1 MPTIRANDVEL
12 FYDLTGPEDA
22 PVVVFSTSVGATLEM
37 WDPQLRALSD
47 RFRLLRYDTRGH
59 GRSQV
64 VDRPTSIEELA
75 DDLAGLLDAL
85 GIAKAHLVGLSLG
98 GMTGQALA
106 LRHPDKLESLVL
118 LATSA
123 YLPPAEAWTERA
135 ATVRAQGMAAIADT
149 VMSRWFTRA
158 FKERAPAIVAATRER
173 FVANDANGYAIC
185 CEAIRDM
192 DLRPAIGA
200 VRTPTLILAG
210 ADDPATPVAMMED
223 IRARIPDA
231 EMIIV
236 PRAAHLLNLERPE
249 IVNAHLAAFL
259 ARFTDG
265 RAASSGPVSFEAGL
279 ANRKAVLGDRACRA
293 LPRQGGRLRHAVA
306 GLHHPYRLGRD
317 LGRQDDPVENALHAD
332 PRHDDRPASR
342 GGVQAARPPGPEQR
356 RHHRRAARAHF
367 AGGDLC
373 RRAGRQRR
381 LPLGEGRARGGALLI
396 TSPARGEESR
406 EPAHEREADGREGDA

>member
-1 MPTIRANDVEL
+1 MPTINANGVEL
-12 FYDLTGPEDA
+12 FYELTGPEDA
-22 PVVVFSTSVGATLEM
+22 PVVVFSTSVGATIEM
-37 WDPQLRALSD
+37 WDPQVRALGN

-64 VDRPTSIEELA
+64 IDRPTSIEELA

-106 LRHPDKLESLVL
+106 MRHPDKLESLVL

-135 ATVRAQGMAAIADT
+135 ATVRAKGMAAIADT

-158 FKERAPAIVAATRER
+158 FKERAPGAVAATRER
-173 FVANDANGYAIC
+173 FIANDANGYAIC

-210 ADDPATPVAMMED
+210 ADDPATPVPMMED
-223 IRARIPDA
+223 IRTRIPDA

-259 ARFTDG
+259 ARFAEG
-265 RAASSGPVSFEAGL
+265 RAASSGGVGFEAGL
-279 ANRKAVLGDRACRA
+279 ANRKAVLGAAHVERSLAKAGDFGMPWQDFITRIAWGEIWGDKTIPWKTRSMLTLAMMIALHREEEFKLHVRPALKNGVTTDELRA
-293 LPRQGGRLRHAVA
+293 LIL
-306 GLHHPYRLGRD
+306 
-317 LGRQDDPVENALHAD
+317 
-332 PRHDDRPASR
+332 
-342 GGVQAARPPGPEQR
+342 QAAIYAGVP
-356 RHHRRAARAHF
+356 AANAAFRWVK
-367 AGGDLC
+367 DV
-373 RRAGRQRR
+373 
-381 LPLGEGRARGGALLI
+381 LGEEL
-396 TSPARGEESR
+396 S
-406 EPAHEREADGREGDA
+406 

>member
-1 MPTIRANDVEL
+1 MPTINANGVEL
-12 FYDLTGPEDA
+12 FYDVTGPEDA

-37 WDPQLRALSD
+37 WDPQIRAFSD

-64 VDRPTSIEELA
+64 VDRPTSIEDLA

-106 LRHPDKLESLVL
+106 LRYPDKLESLVL

-135 ATVRAQGMAAIADT
+135 ATARAKGMATIADT

-173 FVANDANGYAIC
+173 FIANDANGYAIC

-236 PRAAHLLNLERPE
+236 PRTAHLLNLERPE

-265 RAASSGPVSFEAGL
+265 RSASSGPVSFEAGL
-279 ANRKAVLGDRACRA
+279 ANRKAVLGTAHVERSLAKAGEFGMPWQDFITRVAWGEIWGDKTIPWKTRSMLTLAMMIALHREEEFKLHVRPALNNGVTTDELRA
-293 LPRQGGRLRHAVA
+293 LIL
-306 GLHHPYRLGRD
+306 
-317 LGRQDDPVENALHAD
+317 
-332 PRHDDRPASR
+332 
-342 GGVQAARPPGPEQR
+342 QAAIYAGVP
-356 RHHRRAARAHF
+356 AANAAFRWVR
-367 AGGDLC
+367 DV
-373 RRAGRQRR
+373 
-381 LPLGEGRARGGALLI
+381 LGEEL
-396 TSPARGEESR
+396 S
-406 EPAHEREADGREGDA
+406 

>member
-1 MPTIRANDVEL
+1 MPTINANGVEL
-12 FYDLTGPEDA
+12 FYELTGPEDA
-22 PVVVFSTSVGATLEM
+22 PVVVFSTSVGATIEM
-37 WDPQLRALSD
+37 WDPQVRALGD

-64 VDRPTSIEELA
+64 IDRPTSIEELA

-135 ATVRAQGMAAIADT
+135 ATVRAKGMAAIADT

-158 FKERAPAIVAATRER
+158 FTERAPGAVAATRER
-173 FVANDANGYAIC
+173 FIANDANGYAIC

-223 IRARIPDA
+223 IRTRIPDA

-259 ARFTDG
+259 ARFAEG
-265 RAASSGPVSFEAGL
+265 RAASSGGVGFEAGL
-279 ANRKAVLGDRACRA
+279 ANRKAVLGAAHVERSLAKAGDFGMPWQDFITRIAWGEIWGDKTIPWKTRSMLTLAMMIALHREEEFKLHVRPALKNGVTTDELRA
-293 LPRQGGRLRHAVA
+293 LIL
-306 GLHHPYRLGRD
+306 
-317 LGRQDDPVENALHAD
+317 
-332 PRHDDRPASR
+332 
-342 GGVQAARPPGPEQR
+342 QAAIYAGVP
-356 RHHRRAARAHF
+356 AANAAFRWVK
-367 AGGDLC
+367 DV
-373 RRAGRQRR
+373 
-381 LPLGEGRARGGALLI
+381 LGEEL
-396 TSPARGEESR
+396 S
-406 EPAHEREADGREGDA
+406 

>member
-1 MPTIRANDVEL
+1 MPTINANGVEL

-37 WDPQLRALSD
+37 WDPQVRALGD
-47 RFRLLRYDTRGH
+47 RFWLLRYDTRGH
-59 GRSQV
+59 GRSEV

-135 ATVRAQGMAAIADT
+135 ATVRSKGMATIADT

-158 FKERAPAIVAATRER
+158 FRERAPAIVAAIRER

-223 IRARIPDA
+223 IRARISDA

-236 PRAAHLLNLERPE
+236 PRTAHLLNIERPE

-259 ARFTDG
+259 ARFTAG

-279 ANRKAVLGDRACRA
+279 ANRKAVLGDTHVERSLAKAGDFGMSWQDFITRVAWGEIWGDKTIPWKTRSMLTLAMMIALHREEEFKLHVRPALNNGVSTDELRA
-293 LPRQGGRLRHAVA
+293 LIL
-306 GLHHPYRLGRD
+306 
-317 LGRQDDPVENALHAD
+317 
-332 PRHDDRPASR
+332 
-342 GGVQAARPPGPEQR
+342 QAAIYAGVP
-356 RHHRRAARAHF
+356 AANAAFRWVR
-367 AGGDLC
+367 DV
-373 RRAGRQRR
+373 
-381 LPLGEGRARGGALLI
+381 LGEEL
-396 TSPARGEESR
+396 S
-406 EPAHEREADGREGDA
+406 